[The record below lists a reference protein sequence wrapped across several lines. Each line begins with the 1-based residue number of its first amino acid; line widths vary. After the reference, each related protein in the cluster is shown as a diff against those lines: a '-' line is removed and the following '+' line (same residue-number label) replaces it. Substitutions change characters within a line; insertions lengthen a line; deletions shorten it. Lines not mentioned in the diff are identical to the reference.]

1 MTVFHTEMHVVT
13 LVFIVVEVFMFCFQL
28 VLYLQKPTERKRK
41 YYLVLLFLLIIY
53 NVAGG
58 LFPDDNIPLSI
69 PLQNI
74 LAYGAGFLMA
84 CYFPFYFYK
93 AFDIHHLKFQAKYG
107 VLIFLVLPFLF
118 FFCILY
124 PMGVG
129 LKTVVYTGLII
140 PFFYAFYMIYNILWA
155 IRKRFKNRKASL
167 DAILSY
173 AAVFPWALMP
183 AMAYLE
189 VTQLTEVLFTNGG
202 FIVITVLFLRN
213 MIGESRKDL
222 EAFELIQTKTENEIF
237 AIRCTEIG
245 LTPRETEICG
255 LVRGGL
261 IYRDIA
267 DTLSISERTVS
278 KHMENIFKKAVVRNK
293 TELINKI
300 SKKNNSL

>member
-1 MTVFHTEMHVVT
+1 MTVFNTEMYVVT
-13 LVFIVVEVFMFCFQL
+13 LVFIVLEIIMFSSQL

-58 LFPDDNIPLSI
+58 LFPDDHIPLSI

-93 AFDIHHLKFQAKYG
+93 AFDITHLKFHAKYG
-107 VLIFLVLPFLF
+107 VLIFLFLPFLL
-118 FFCILY
+118 FFCLLY
-124 PMGVG
+124 PWGVE
-129 LKTVVYTGLII
+129 LRTVVYVGLII

-155 IRKRFKNRKASL
+155 IRKRFKDRKASF

-202 FIVITVLFLRN
+202 FIIITVLFLRN
-213 MIGESRKDL
+213 MIEESRKDL
-222 EAFELIQTKTENEIF
+222 ETLELIQTKTEKEIF
-237 AIRCTEIG
+237 AIRCSEFG
-245 LTPRETEICG
+245 LTQREVEICE
-255 LVRGGL
+255 LVREGL

-278 KHMENIFKKAVVRNK
+278 KHIQNIFQKAEVKNK

-300 SKKNNSL
+300 IKKP

>member
-1 MTVFHTEMHVVT
+1 MTVFNTEMHVVT
-13 LVFIVVEVFMFCFQL
+13 LVFIVLEIIMFSIQL

-41 YYLVLLFLLIIY
+41 YYLVLLFLSIIY

-58 LFPDDNIPLSI
+58 LFPDDQLPLSI
-69 PLQNI
+69 PLHHI
-74 LAYGAGFLMA
+74 LASGAAFLMP

-93 AFDIHHLKFQAKYG
+93 AFNITHLKFHAKYG
-107 VLIFLVLPFLF
+107 VLIFLFLPFLL
-118 FFCILY
+118 FFCLLY
-124 PMGVG
+124 PLGVE
-129 LKTVVYTGLII
+129 LRTVVYVGLII

-155 IRKRFKNRKASL
+155 IRKRFKDRKASF

-202 FIVITVLFLRN
+202 FIIVTVLFLRN
-213 MIGESRKDL
+213 MIEESRKDL
-222 EAFELIQTKTENEIF
+222 ETLELIQIKTDKEIF
-237 AIRCTEIG
+237 SLRCAELG
-245 LTPRETEICG
+245 LTPRETEICE

-278 KHMENIFKKAVVRNK
+278 KHIQN
-293 TELINKI
+293 
-300 SKKNNSL
+300 

>member
-1 MTVFHTEMHVVT
+1 MTVFQTEMHVVT
-13 LVFIVVEVFMFCFQL
+13 LVFIVLEIFMFSFQL
-28 VLYLQKPTERKRK
+28 VLYLQKPAESKRK
-41 YYLVLLFLLIIY
+41 YYLILLFLLIIY
-53 NVAGG
+53 NIAGG
-58 LFPDDNIPLSI
+58 LFPDGEIPLPI
-69 PLQNI
+69 QLQNI

-124 PMGVG
+124 PMGVD
-129 LKTVVYTGLII
+129 LKTVIYIGLII

-155 IRKRFKNRKASL
+155 IRKRFKDRKASF

-202 FIVITVLFLRN
+202 FIIITVLFLRN
-213 MIGESRKDL
+213 MIEESRKDL
-222 EAFELIQTKTENEIF
+222 ETLELIQTKTEKEIF
-237 AIRCTEIG
+237 AIRCSEFG
-245 LTPRETEICG
+245 LTQREAEICE
-255 LVRGGL
+255 LVREGL

-278 KHMENIFKKAVVRNK
+278 KHIQNIFQKAEVKNK
-293 TELINKI
+293 TELINRLGKT
-300 SKKNNSL
+300 

>member
-1 MTVFHTEMHVVT
+1 MTVFNTEMHVVT
-13 LVFIVVEVFMFCFQL
+13 LVFIGLEIIMFSSQL

-41 YYLVLLFLLIIY
+41 YYLILLFLLIIY
-53 NVAGG
+53 NIAGG

-107 VLIFLVLPFLF
+107 VLIFLVLLFLF

-124 PMGVG
+124 PMGVD
-129 LKTVVYTGLII
+129 LKAVIYVGLII

-155 IRKRFKNRKASL
+155 IRKRFKDRKASF

-202 FIVITVLFLRN
+202 FIIITVLFLRN
-213 MIGESRKDL
+213 MIEESRKDL
-222 EAFELIQTKTENEIF
+222 ETLELIQTKTEKEIF
-237 AIRCTEIG
+237 ALRCSEFG
-245 LTPRETEICG
+245 LTQREVEICE
-255 LVRGGL
+255 LVREGF

-267 DTLSISERTVS
+267 DRLSISERTVS
-278 KHMENIFKKAVVRNK
+278 KHIQNIFQKAEVKNK
-293 TELINKI
+293 TELINRI
-300 SKKNNSL
+300 NRKNYT